1 MRLSSHRERMLDW
14 VYLRQIVESAP
25 VEQVLSEPLHP
36 YPRTLQSSALP
47 IDRDTATVEEIE
59 IVAEAPSLS
68 DLPKGCAFHTRCPKV
83 MDISQVDR
91 PALGRIRRRAASPPP
106 TCTTRAPDRWS
117 SQYRFREVTDGR
129 G

>member
-91 PALGRIRRRAASPPP
+91 PALERIRPGRIAASHLYDES
-106 TCTTRAPDRWS
+106 AGQVVES
-117 SQYRFREVTDGR
+117 ISLQR
-129 G
+129 GN